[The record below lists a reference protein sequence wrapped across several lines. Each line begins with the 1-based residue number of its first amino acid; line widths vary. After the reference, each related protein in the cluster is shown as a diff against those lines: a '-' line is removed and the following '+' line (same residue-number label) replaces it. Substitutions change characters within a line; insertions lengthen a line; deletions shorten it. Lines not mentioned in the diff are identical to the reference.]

1 MKESY
6 IRNKLKCLNLSDY
19 QMKEVISFINDNLAN
34 KDEIKSFV
42 TTEDTNKLYPT
53 ITQFNE
59 LVQIVNEL
67 KENVSG
73 TSPAQ
78 TYSKI
83 SGTI

>member
-42 TTEDTNKLYPT
+42 TEEDTDKLYPS
-53 ITQFNE
+53 IEQFNK
-59 LVQIVNEL
+59 LVQTVNKI
-67 KENVSG
+67 KERIFW
-73 TSPAQ
+73 
-78 TYSKI
+78 K
-83 SGTI
+83 